1 MKRIVVLGNG
11 IAALTA
17 AEAVRDRGFDGDL
30 TIVGEESHA
39 PYSRPALSKAA
50 LLDDDPAHLRLP
62 DSTHGATELL
72 GTRAE
77 SLDLDRRTVRISTG
91 DELPF
96 DGLVIATGSRPR
108 RILPVASGSL
118 LAPADP
124 SAPAASDTRG
134 ATESPNLGRSNERS
148 VEQPATLSPEV
159 FLRNLD
165 DMIALR
171 TRLHD
176 HPSVVVV
183 GGGPLGME
191 IASGAR
197 AAGCEVTLVARG
209 APMRR
214 HLGAYLSDIA
224 VAAAR
229 ELGVTVLTDGCAT
242 VRQNLDGLADVVLH
256 DGSVVSAEVLVS
268 AVGDVPNLEWL
279 DGSGVLTDGQVV
291 VDSRG
296 RVLVGGVA
304 RPDIVAAGDVATFP
318 TSSGVRRVPLWTSAI
333 DQAKVAG
340 PALLLGDEAP
350 ALDFKPYFW
359 TEQFGLNIRACG
371 PEPLDD
377 APEVVDGDPADPS
390 HSALLRWPEQPG
402 RSGTSI
408 ALNYRIPIPRLR
420 RLAQPAPATA

>member
-77 SLDLDRRTVRISTG
+77 SLDLTRRSVRISTG

-108 RILPVASGSL
+108 RILPVASTTL
-118 LAPADP
+118 
-124 SAPAASDTRG
+124 SAPVVAECSTRTWSD
-134 ATESPNLGRSNERS
+134 ERH
-148 VEQPATLSPEV
+148 VEQSATLSPEV

-171 TRLHD
+171 ARLHD
-176 HPSVVVV
+176 RPSVLVV

-279 DGSGVLTDGQVV
+279 SGSGVLTDGQVV

-296 RVLVGGVA
+296 RVLVDGVT

-318 TSSGVRRVPLWTSAI
+318 TPSGLRRVPLWTSAI

-350 ALDFKPYFW
+350 ALEFKPYFW

-390 HSALLRWPEQPG
+390 RSALLRWPEQPG